1 MAIQNFNTKSFGV
14 NKMKVINNTTKFL
27 LVALIICLIVV
38 AISLTGCNE
47 EEKIIR
53 YSDINLYINNNYDK
67 LIDHYGFDFF
77 CNRAK
82 QYLPEHDEFEYKQ
95 FIKGF
100 YLFDGAYTFGHT
112 QISVVLELQ
121 FNNSQEYEKFI
132 AYEHDRCEYTNKF
145 NISRNDYICYIAVD
159 EDYTKY
165 RYQAERPYMLGMLCE
180 NKNNLT
186 VRYVYFEERELD
198 VDEQFNRVFTGTN
211 CEW

>member
-1 MAIQNFNTKSFGV
+1 
-14 NKMKVINNTTKFL
+14 MKVINNTTKFL
-27 LVALIICLIVV
+27 LVALIVCLIVV

-82 QYLPEHDEFEYKQ
+82 QYLPEYDAFEYKQ

-121 FNNSQEYEKFI
+121 FNNSQEYEKFV
-132 AYEHDRCEYTNKF
+132 AYELERCEYTNRF
-145 NISRNDYICYIAVD
+145 NISRNGYICYITVN
-159 EDYTKY
+159 ENFTLY
-165 RYQAERPYMLGMLCE
+165 RYQAERPHIFGMLCE
-180 NKNNLT
+180 NKDNLT
-186 VRYVYFEERELD
+186 VRYVYFDEGEAH
-198 VDEQFNRVFTGTN
+198 VDEQFNWVFTGTN

>member
-1 MAIQNFNTKSFGV
+1 
-14 NKMKVINNTTKFL
+14 MKVINNTTKFL
-27 LVALIICLIVV
+27 LVALIVCLIVV

-82 QYLPEHDEFEYKQ
+82 QYLPEYDAFEYKQ

-145 NISRNDYICYIAVD
+145 NISRNDYICYITVD

-165 RYQAERPYMLGMLCE
+165 RYQAERPHKFGMLCE

-186 VRYVYFEERELD
+186 VRYVYFEELEVD